1 MRETIWIE
9 SRIAMS
15 LQRLGTVNTLC
26 IVGKVY
32 MVVESTISKIVRS
45 FCKLVWVHLQGTFVQ
60 FPNPAQFRILAQEFK
75 ALNGIPYIIGAID
88 GSHIPILGPIIRGE
102 D

>member
-1 MRETIWIE
+1 
-9 SRIAMS
+9 MS

-45 FCKLVWVHLQGTFVQ
+45 FCKLV
-60 FPNPAQFRILAQEFK
+60 
-75 ALNGIPYIIGAID
+75 
-88 GSHIPILGPIIRGE
+88 
-102 D
+102 